1 MKLDMKYIGKLAATL
16 CATCA
21 VVAGLLGLVNS
32 VTAGPIE
39 QINIENTN
47 KALAAVF
54 QGAAAPEFPEMEVS
68 DEMKAA
74 AASAGATLQT
84 AYEAKDGGEVIGHAM
99 KIVASGSQGN
109 IEMVV
114 GVDSEGAVT
123 GVSIVDNAETAGIG
137 SRVMENENGV
147 LDQVI
152 GKSTAGGTLT
162 VGQNVDA
169 ISGATVSSRGVTT
182 GVNGALA
189 VAAVIG

>member
-1 MKLDMKYIGKLAATL
+1 MKLDMKYIGKLAVTL

-147 LDQVI
+147 LDQFI

-182 GVNGALA
+182 GVNAALA
-189 VAAVIG
+189 VAGVMG

>member
-74 AASAGATLQT
+74 AASAEMGTLPSTPSQFAHSWKYSST
-84 AYEAKDGGEVIGHAM
+84 LLVQYASRPSARAAERAQIRTSSAQAKDFLTSSPLLHIGEARGICRPLPPLSFSSGRGNVKCRPGGARSRRRPGRAP
-99 KIVASGSQGN
+99 SQ
-109 IEMVV
+109 IP
-114 GVDSEGAVT
+114 AP
-123 GVSIVDNAETAGIG
+123 
-137 SRVMENENGV
+137 
-147 LDQVI
+147 L
-152 GKSTAGGTLT
+152 
-162 VGQNVDA
+162 
-169 ISGATVSSRGVTT
+169 
-182 GVNGALA
+182 
-189 VAAVIG
+189 